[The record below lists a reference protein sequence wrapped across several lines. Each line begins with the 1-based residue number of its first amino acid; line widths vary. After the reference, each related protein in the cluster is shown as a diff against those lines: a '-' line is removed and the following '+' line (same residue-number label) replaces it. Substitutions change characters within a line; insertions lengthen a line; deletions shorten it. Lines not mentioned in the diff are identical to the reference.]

1 MKFYELTYLTTPDL
15 SEENLKN
22 LIEKI
27 SSFIS
32 EQSGILSKSTKATK
46 KKLGYEIKKKK
57 EAFLV
62 SLDFSL
68 KPENLKSLKDKLNSE
83 NQILRHL
90 INNAETPTKEIS
102 IKTPRIEKTKE
113 KKVDLKDI
121 DKKIDQILEE

>member
-1 MKFYELTYLTTPDL
+1 MKFYELTYLITPDL

-32 EQSGILSKSTKATK
+32 EQSGILAKSIKPIK

-68 KPENLKSLKDKLNSE
+68 KPKNLKSLKDKLNSE
-83 NQILRHL
+83 NQILRYL
-90 INNAETPTKEIS
+90 INTKTPTKETP
-102 IKTPRIEKTKE
+102 IKTPRIEKPKE
-113 KKVDLKDI
+113 EKVDLKDI